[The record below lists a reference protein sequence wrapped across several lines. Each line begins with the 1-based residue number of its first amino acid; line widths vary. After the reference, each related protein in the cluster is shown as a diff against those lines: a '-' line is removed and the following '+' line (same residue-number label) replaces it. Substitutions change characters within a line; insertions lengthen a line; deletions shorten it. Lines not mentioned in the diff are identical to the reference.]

1 MKRRHFLLSG
11 SASAALAL
19 TGCGGGGSG
28 DSGLSSSAT
37 GTSGSAAA
45 SGVPGIRRQ
54 IAAASTVPGVAYPFG
69 ARLVSYAG
77 GIKPSQT
84 NAAMDAV
91 LTSQYDAWKAAR
103 VVSANSIVAGGFAVQ
118 FSNTAYMTVSEGMGY
133 GMLLA
138 VLFAGHDSQAQQ
150 VFDGMLAVVRARPAY
165 AVTPF
170 DPNGKY
176 LMDWRINADGTS
188 AGDGWN
194 AMDGDL
200 DIALAL
206 LMADKQWGSNGTWN
220 YLQEGKNTI
229 AGLQSWNMAANGATK
244 GLPAATNDRTS
255 DYMIGHFRAFKA
267 ATGDTLWDAAV
278 DRSYFLL
285 DYMQTVY
292 SPGVGLMPDFVMHTD
307 TPTPCPSTGYIGDG
321 NANEGYFWWNACR
334 NPWRY
339 SSDYL
344 LSGDTRFAQVTGKMI
359 SFFQASSGGDPT
371 QIGTGYSLSGQKLT
385 GGNSPAYHGPICA
398 GACVDA
404 SFQGFLDQMWNWNAS
419 NLTTGYYDGEIQL
432 LSMVVA
438 SGNWWTPAVFNGTGS
453 TAPSSSSSSGS
464 TPAQQTPAQQT
475 TGAATAAASGLL
487 VNGDF
492 SQGLAGWNNWGNSQ
506 VVAGVLQVGTAAGGV
521 SQDIASKLTAGTTY
535 QLSGTAC
542 ISAVGEGVY
551 VGIKLMDA
559 SGNLLVNEVKAAGSL
574 APASGSITFTAPAG
588 VASGY
593 VFVWKNASVAV
604 GMVSKLSLAA
614 AGSAAAANA
623 SSSAPVAP
631 APGNLLANGDFSS
644 DLASWSNWGNSQV
657 IGGAVNV
664 GPAAGGVAQNILPR
678 LVPGK
683 TYRLTGLAGVSAPSE
698 GVFVGV
704 RITDAAG
711 NMLVNQTQL
720 VSAMTATDVSLTFV
734 APQGATSGSVYVWK
748 NANSAVGMAGKLVL
762 VAV

>member
-28 DSGLSSSAT
+28 DSSLSSSSTSA
-37 GTSGSAAA
+37 SGSAAA
-45 SGVPGIRRQ
+45 GVPGIRRQ
-54 IAAASTVPGVAYPFG
+54 IAAASSVAGVGYPFG
-69 ARLVSYAG
+69 ARLAAYAG
-77 GIKPSQT
+77 GIKPSQS
-84 NAAMDAV
+84 NAAMDSL
-91 LTSQYDAWKAAR
+91 LTGHYDAWKAAR
-103 VVSANSIVAGGFAVQ
+103 VVSANSIVGGGYAVQ

-138 VLFAGHDSQAQQ
+138 VLFAGHDAQAQQ
-150 VFDGMLAVVRARPAY
+150 LFDGMLAVVRARPAY
-165 AVTPF
+165 AVAQY

-206 LMADKQWGSNGTWN
+206 LMADKQWGSGGTWN
-220 YLQEGKNTI
+220 YLQEGKNTV
-229 AGLQSWNMAANGATK
+229 AALKSWNMAGNGATK

-267 ATGDTLWDAAV
+267 ATGDVLWDAAV
-278 DRSYFLL
+278 DRSFFLL

-344 LSGDTRFAQVTGKMI
+344 LSGDTRFAQVTSRMI
-359 SFFQASSGGDPT
+359 QFFESSSGGDPT

-404 SFQGFLDQMWNWNAS
+404 RFQGFLDQMWNWNAN

-453 TAPSSSSSSGS
+453 TSSSPSSNS
-464 TPAQQTPAQQT
+464 TTPQTPAQQA
-475 TGAATAAASGLL
+475 TGAAAAASGLL

-492 SQGLAGWNNWGNSQ
+492 SQGLAGWQNWGNSQ
-506 VVAGVLQVGTAAGGV
+506 VVAGMLQVGTAAGGV
-521 SQDIASKLTAGTTY
+521 AQDIAGKLTAGSSY
-535 QLSGTAC
+535 ELSGTAH

-574 APASGSITFTAPAG
+574 TPASGSITFTVPPG

-593 VFVWKNASVAV
+593 VFVWKNASSAV
-604 GMVSKLSLAA
+604 GMVSNLSLAP
-614 AGSAAAANA
+614 AGSGTGTTTT
-623 SSSAPVAP
+623 SAPP
-631 APGNLLANGDFSS
+631 ASGNLLANGDFGGG
-644 DLASWSNWGNSQV
+644 LASWTNWGNSQV

-678 LVPGK
+678 LTAGK
-683 TYRLTGLAGVSAPSE
+683 AYRLTGLAGCSAPSE

-711 NMLVNQTQL
+711 NMLVNQAQL
-720 VSAMTATDVSLTFV
+720 VSAMTATDVSVSFT
-734 APQGATSGSVYVWK
+734 APQGAASAYVFIWK
-748 NANSAVGMAGKLVL
+748 NANAAVGMAGKLSL